1 MQICKK
7 PGPKPQILS
16 PQQKEVLLFIYHF
29 SKQHGYCPSYNEIR
43 EKIGLKKTSISAIP
57 PIIKALEKKGFLQK
71 EARKMRSFTLL
82 EKGLKEIRKISN
94 SNIYW
99 KQGNLTEN
107 EILAHSST
115 LFLAKPHHPS
125 EQHLSVFSIT
135 KPDPFFHRF
144 LLCPIDQDGNK
155 IPWKEKNKK

>member
-29 SKQHGYCPSYNEIR
+29 SKQNGYCPSYDEIR

-57 PIIKALEKKGFLQK
+57 PIIKALEKKGFLEK
-71 EARKMRSFTLL
+71 KARKMRSFTLL
-82 EKGLKEIRKISN
+82 EKGLKEIRKTSN

-99 KQGNLTEN
+99 KQGSLTEN
-107 EILAHSST
+107 EILAHSSA
-115 LFLAKPHHPS
+115 LFLGKADAS
-125 EQHLSVFSIT
+125 S
-135 KPDPFFHRF
+135 D
-144 LLCPIDQDGNK
+144 
-155 IPWKEKNKK
+155 